1 MKKLVFISFIF
12 LWSCG
17 EKSSNKDISSTQL
30 DSIALQQP
38 IKTTNQEVV
47 LLPEAR
53 EQVIQWLSYI
63 AAQNEI
69 DQLKNYN
76 LRQTIESS
84 KPISQVME
92 SLASSIPD
100 SLNSN
105 AVRARANVLATKAK
119 VLDQLSH
126 RRQLDADAITEV
138 ASEIP
143 VEFNNFK
150 IQLNE
155 LFLKTLEDFEEELD
169 EFKAERDTI
178 STATDSISVQ

>member
-30 DSIALQQP
+30 DSITLNQP
-38 IKTTNQEVV
+38 LKTTNQEVV

-53 EQVIQWLSYI
+53 QHAIKWLSYI
-63 AAQNEI
+63 AAQNEV
-69 DQLKNYN
+69 DQLKNYT
-76 LRQTIESS
+76 LQQTIESS
-84 KPISQVME
+84 RPISQVME

-100 SLNSN
+100 SLSSN
-105 AVRARANVLATKAK
+105 AVRARANVLNTKAK
-119 VLDQLSH
+119 ILDQLSH
-126 RRQLDADAITEV
+126 RRQLNARAITEV

-143 VEFNNFK
+143 EEFNNLK

-155 LFLKTLEDFEEELD
+155 LFLKTLEDFEDELD

-178 STATDSISVQ
+178 SSPSDSIPIE

>member
-1 MKKLVFISFIF
+1 MKKLIFISFIF

-30 DSIALQQP
+30 DSITLNQP
-38 IKTTNQEVV
+38 IKTTKQQVV

-53 EQVIQWLSYI
+53 AHAIQWLSYI
-63 AAQNEI
+63 AAQNEV
-69 DQLKNYN
+69 DQLKNYD

-100 SLNSN
+100 SLSSN

-126 RRQLDADAITEV
+126 RRQLDAEAITEV
-138 ASEIP
+138 AGEIP

-155 LFLKTLEDFEEELD
+155 LFLKTLEDFEDELD
-169 EFKAERDTI
+169 EFKVEK
-178 STATDSISVQ
+178 DS